1 MYRADW
7 LDEPVEHFSKENL
20 SLNTVRI
27 KTSDLVILKDKE
39 SVHFINNLIDC
50 NRWIR
55 SFLNLPYKNRAAW

>member
-50 NRWIR
+50 NR
-55 SFLNLPYKNRAAW
+55 